1 VDVTP
6 FGAAAPTLTAAF
18 IWLYDH
24 IVRAEPI
31 FREKRMLL
39 NRATGDV
46 AVAELKI
53 WNVPRSRDYPRGR
66 KFSLFL
72 VAGGGVV
79 VGIDNHK
86 PKGPHLHLG
95 SRELPYLFRDEAS
108 LVADFWDLARKAG
121 FEP

>member
-1 VDVTP
+1 
-6 FGAAAPTLTAAF
+6 
-18 IWLYDH
+18 
-24 IVRAEPI
+24 
-31 FREKRMLL
+31 MLL
-39 NRATGDV
+39 NRATGDA

-53 WNVPRSRDYPRGR
+53 WSVPRSKDYPQAR

-72 VAGGGVV
+72 VAGGEVV

-95 SRELPYLFRDEAS
+95 NREFPYLYRDEAS
-108 LVADFWDLARKAG
+108 LLADFWDFARKAG